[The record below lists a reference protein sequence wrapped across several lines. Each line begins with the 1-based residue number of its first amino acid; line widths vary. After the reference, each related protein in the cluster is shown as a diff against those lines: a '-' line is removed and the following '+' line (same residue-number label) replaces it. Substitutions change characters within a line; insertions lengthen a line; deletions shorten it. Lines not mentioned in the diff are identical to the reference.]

1 MQAKDIMT
9 ANVAT
14 VRPNAEVSEIAK
26 HLLARHISALPVVV
40 DRDKVVGIVSEGDLM
55 CRSEND
61 TERRP
66 PWWIRMFAEPQ
77 GRARDYIKSHGLRA
91 SDIMSRDVISVAEDA
106 SLAEIAETLE
116 KNHIKR
122 VTVLRDGKLVG
133 IVSRANLLRGL
144 VSAGAKTTATE
155 SDRDVRA
162 AIESAASKAGL
173 NVEHVSVV
181 VADGVATVWGMVES
195 DAERTAIGV
204 AAERVPGVSQVENNI
219 NVMPALV
226 RASMGAQ

>member
-133 IVSRANLLRGL
+133 IVSRANLLQGL
-144 VSAGAKTTATE
+144 VAAGAKTAVTA
-155 SDRDVRA
+155 SDRDLKA
-162 AIESAASKAGL
+162 AIEGAMNAAGL
-173 NVEHVSVV
+173 DTQYVNIV
-181 VADGVATVWGMVES
+181 VADGAATVWGMAETK
-195 DAERTAIGV
+195 AERSALSI
-204 AAERVPGVSQVENNI
+204 AAEEVAGVGKVDNHI
-219 NVMPALV
+219 GVMPALV
-226 RASMGAQ
+226 RTTIGSQ